1 MSFFSKKTDQ
11 SYFDAF
17 KEKLN
22 QYKDSDL
29 ASEWLDKNKK
39 RVQALFENH
48 RLRDFI
54 LEPFKNVFTSPP
66 KEMDHHIYGLIT
78 QVAIVNA
85 VLAGLP
91 GRMGVGIYVVM
102 ALEGWMAFRIA
113 RFVGIEV
120 KTTKDIWKYFGALA
134 ASVGV
139 ILYAFRTLLGFA
151 ISLISIVPGVNPL
164 IFAEF
169 FVTDL
174 VGILFLIGFKET
186 KATGSFSIPTRMVME
201 IGKSTKDLFTH
212 QYQILESVL
221 TPANIKTASQRVVA
235 YLRGDFPIDMRQI
248 NGEGFATVAM
258 GYLLSG
264 QPEKL
269 EGPLGEA
276 FLEAIR
282 LRWSAQ
288 LGPDATTDEIANLF
302 QDYTPEQMVG
312 VVNTVKGK
320 MFEIMVTNAENND
333 GDAWTARM
341 HTDESFPGS
350 DIIFTN
356 EETGEQLEISLK
368 AVGANNPEIIESA
381 LSRYPDI
388 SIMTTDEVAQLY
400 EDDPRVFG
408 SGISN
413 EELSNIT
420 EENIERLID
429 SIEPVNQYEVV
440 FGGVAVGT
448 TAILWPFVMAYLR
461 GKIPAHELEKVFKHV
476 LGEAGVTLASRL
488 TYATIFGPLF
498 AWYLLARG
506 VKGMVEMVDPSK
518 TLYVEYVKG

>member
-1 MSFFSKKTDQ
+1 
-11 SYFDAF
+11 
-17 KEKLN
+17 
-22 QYKDSDL
+22 
-29 ASEWLDKNKK
+29 
-39 RVQALFENH
+39 
-48 RLRDFI
+48 
-54 LEPFKNVFTSPP
+54 
-66 KEMDHHIYGLIT
+66 
-78 QVAIVNA
+78 
-85 VLAGLP
+85 
-91 GRMGVGIYVVM
+91 
-102 ALEGWMAFRIA
+102 
-113 RFVGIEV
+113 
-120 KTTKDIWKYFGALA
+120 
-134 ASVGV
+134 
-139 ILYAFRTLLGFA
+139 
-151 ISLISIVPGVNPL
+151 
-164 IFAEF
+164 
-169 FVTDL
+169 
-174 VGILFLIGFKET
+174 
-186 KATGSFSIPTRMVME
+186 
-201 IGKSTKDLFTH
+201 
-212 QYQILESVL
+212 
-221 TPANIKTASQRVVA
+221 
-235 YLRGDFPIDMRQI
+235 MRQI
-248 NGEGFATVAM
+248 NGEGFATIAM
-258 GYLLSG
+258 GYLLAG
-264 QPEKL
+264 QLEKL

-288 LGPDATTDEIANLF
+288 LGPDATTDEIATLF

-320 MFEIMVTNAENND
+320 MFEIMVTNAENAD

-356 EETGEQLEISLK
+356 EETGEHLEISLK

-518 TLYVEYVKG
+518 TWYVEYVKG